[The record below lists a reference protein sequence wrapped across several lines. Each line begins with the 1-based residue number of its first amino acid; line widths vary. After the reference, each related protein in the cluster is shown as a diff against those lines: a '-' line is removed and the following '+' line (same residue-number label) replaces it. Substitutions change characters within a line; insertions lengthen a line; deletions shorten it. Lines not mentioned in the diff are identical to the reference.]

1 MPLRAARST
10 PFVARSGDRCRH
22 LTRGKTSRGHGTAKL
37 ASVAAAKDDDA
48 GWNARHCA
56 NHECSFIQTKRQN
69 TSRHSWTLVGRG
81 ARSLVLRPCH
91 RLDHEGQQTRQLPE
105 RAFSCGD
112 SRSRGCRAGSLDVS
126 GQKPEPLI
134 VRLTWR
140 GHLVLIA
147 GVAVLFA
154 GTAAAHNQR
163 TDIRQGGVVVAW
175 VNGGGPM
182 PHSWLYCDNET
193 LAYEGQDG
201 RLYVDGRLNVH
212 HTHDTLGWA
221 VRGTNGW
228 KVWANPKLAGRAV
241 LVGSVT
247 RQSSSRWNIVRSARQ
262 PRYAQWTRIK
272 PRLVAQAVG
281 RDGDAAGASFLL
293 QFGTCR

>member
-1 MPLRAARST
+1 M
-10 PFVARSGDRCRH
+10 
-22 LTRGKTSRGHGTAKL
+22 
-37 ASVAAAKDDDA
+37 
-48 GWNARHCA
+48 
-56 NHECSFIQTKRQN
+56 
-69 TSRHSWTLVGRG
+69 
-81 ARSLVLRPCH
+81 
-91 RLDHEGQQTRQLPE
+91 
-105 RAFSCGD
+105 
-112 SRSRGCRAGSLDVS
+112 
-126 GQKPEPLI
+126 
-134 VRLTWR
+134 RLTWR